1 MLRRSMSI
9 RNNSIAA
16 PKNYSPQS
24 VPKTAHR
31 RARRERREKA
41 EKITCGKGVYAA
53 PEYVDPKQFH
63 CRPQKPFT
71 ALQKPIF
78 IYLPAKKGAWFDVK
92 KGGSFV
98 RIRAIAGCLL
108 NSLSRNRLTF
118 ALSQPFG

>member
-24 VPKTAHR
+24 VPKNIHR

-41 EKITCGKGVYAA
+41 EKITCDKGVYAA

-63 CRPQKPFT
+63 CRPQELLTAERPKNRSPQSTSDNSKNPVAHSQRPVVLENAEKKPR
-71 ALQKPIF
+71 K
-78 IYLPAKKGAWFDVK
+78 
-92 KGGSFV
+92 
-98 RIRAIAGCLL
+98 
-108 NSLSRNRLTF
+108 
-118 ALSQPFG
+118 

>member
-24 VPKTAHR
+24 VLKTIHR

-41 EKITCGKGVYAA
+41 EKITCDRGVYAA

-63 CRPQKPFT
+63 CRPQELLT
-71 ALQKPIF
+71 RRASQKP
-78 IYLPAKKGAWFDVK
+78 LTAEHAENAEKKPRK
-92 KGGSFV
+92 
-98 RIRAIAGCLL
+98 
-108 NSLSRNRLTF
+108 
-118 ALSQPFG
+118 